1 MNALIFLRLFQRV
14 NLQPGNGSEKYRA
27 TFDFDGRRVVFDI
40 TASSVRNPLRLSE
53 LRSFSCPNGL

>member
-1 MNALIFLRLFQRV
+1 MTPLSR
-14 NLQPGNGSEKYRA
+14 RA
-27 TFDFDGRRVVFDI
+27 VFDI